1 MHTGQELENPLDLLG
16 QYSDDE
22 LDEESSGEQVQAV
35 SRATSVTVEHQVIYR
50 SYIYLKISCGS

>member
-35 SRATSVTVEHQVIYR
+35 SGATSVTVEHQVIYR
-50 SYIYLKISCGS
+50 IIYI